1 MLQGTRYFPNAPL
14 GEAVLT
20 LAAEQEQERFDQL
33 GEGSIFGDPT
43 QRQSLTHR
51 SLLAV
56 AGVARGDRLTFSAS
70 GRFDDNEAF
79 SNAWTGRLG
88 AEVALAAHTAL

>member
-56 AGVARGDRLTFSAS
+56 AGWRPGIGSPSARAVGLMITRHFPVP
-70 GRFDDNEAF
+70 GRA
-79 SNAWTGRLG
+79 GLG
-88 AEVALAAHTAL
+88 PR